1 MNDIKTKLSGVFAP
15 IATPFREE
23 DVFLEGLSSNIE
35 KLNRSGLK
43 GYFVLGTNGE
53 YKSLSTEERAEVL
66 KTVVACRSPDKI
78 IMAGTGA
85 ESTKETIELTLMAA
99 GLGVD
104 MVSLLMP
111 HFFAKKIDD
120 EVLADYI
127 RDVADRSPVP
137 VLLYNNPSVAAG
149 VTIGPELIRKVASH
163 PNLVGIKDSSK
174 QTFKGNLQAAGENLC
189 VLAGSANYFLELLSA
204 GGVGGVLSLA
214 NVFPDACAQLYRAF
228 AEGRMEEAERL
239 NLALVDLNAQVSGTY
254 GVAGVKA
261 AMDLVGFSGGAPRKP
276 IKALTAEQKQ
286 QLAEVLK
293 ERGYLKREKSREQRR
308 R

>member
-1 MNDIKTKLSGVFAP
+1 MNDIRKKLSGVFAP
-15 IATPFREE
+15 ITTPFRQ
-23 DVFLEGLSSNIE
+23 DDLFLEGLSSNIE

-53 YKSLSTEERAEVL
+53 YKSLTTEERAEIL
-66 KTVVACRSPDKI
+66 KTVIACRSPDKI
-78 IMAGTGA
+78 VMAGTGA
-85 ESTKETIELTLMAA
+85 ESTRQTIELTLKAA
-99 GLGVD
+99 ELGVD

-111 HFFAKKIDD
+111 HFFARKIDD
-120 EVLADYI
+120 EVLSDYI

-149 VTIGPELIRKVASH
+149 VTIGPDLIRKVASH

-174 QTFKGNLQAAGENLC
+174 QTFKDNLQAAGENLC

-228 AEGRMEEAERL
+228 VEGRLEEAGQMNR
-239 NLALVDLNAQVSGTY
+239 ALVDLNAQVSGTH

-276 IKALTAEQKQ
+276 IKALTAAQKE
-286 QLAEVLK
+286 QLAETLRD
-293 ERGYLKREKSREQRR
+293 RGYLK
-308 R
+308 